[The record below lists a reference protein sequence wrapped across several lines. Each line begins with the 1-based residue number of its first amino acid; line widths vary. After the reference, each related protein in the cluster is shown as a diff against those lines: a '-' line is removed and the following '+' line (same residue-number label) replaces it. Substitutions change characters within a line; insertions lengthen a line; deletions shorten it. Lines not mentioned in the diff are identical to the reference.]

1 MTSFTE
7 RTYRQRVKAVDLVSF
22 HVAIKET
29 DLWVMADRNLER
41 ETRDLVFDCRLKL
54 ENYICSHETFLTTL
68 QPYPEDP
75 YAPDMIKAMIEMTRP
90 VGVGPM
96 ASVAGAIAQFV
107 GEGLLRATD
116 QVIVENGGD
125 IYLKTE
131 RPVTVLIHAGRSIFS
146 EKIGLKIP
154 TRQMPVGICSSSA
167 TIGHSLSMGSA
178 DLVCTIARSALL
190 ADGAATALCNMVKGK
205 KDLEGIPRWAGQ
217 IEGIIGGL
225 AILGDSMLP
234 WGDIELVGL

>member
-1 MTSFTE
+1 ME
-7 RTYRQRVKAVDLVSF
+7 RTYRQRVKAADLVSF
-22 HVAIKET
+22 RVAIKET
-29 DLWVMADRNLER
+29 DLWVMADRGLER
-41 ETRDLVFDCRLKL
+41 ETRDLVFECRQKL
-54 ENYICSHETFLTTL
+54 EDYIRSNETFLTTL

-75 YAPDMIKAMIEMTRP
+75 YAPDVIRTMIDMTRP
-90 VGVGPM
+90 AGVGPM

-107 GEGLLRATD
+107 GERLLRTAE

-131 RPVTVLIHAGRSIFS
+131 RPVTVLVYAGESKFS

-178 DLVCTIARSALL
+178 DLVCTISQSAAL
-190 ADGAATALCNMVKGK
+190 ADGVSTALCNRLKNK
-205 KDLEGIPRWAGQ
+205 KDLDKIPRWAGQ

-225 AILGDSMLP
+225 AIIEDSMLP
-234 WGDIELVGL
+234 WGDIELVAL